1 MSYNF
6 QIGDQ
11 SDTSSLPHIFFQMM
25 KSLTSFF
32 APYKF
37 VYMVL
42 GVVWVFAF
50 SVSFYTGKNIVGG
63 LQDLLQFVLSGMM
76 MIMMVLLLGFCCVY
90 KFIQMVRFE
99 HPESPLK
106 ELGLWL
112 KRNVFAPPVIKD
124 TLNIVLI
131 LYLLS
136 TSFGFLKSMIPVL
149 VPFSWDQAFM
159 ELDRFLFFGH
169 HPWEVLQPLLGYPI
183 VTFLVNVAY
192 NLWMASLFAFFLLLI
207 FLAKNHQLRLQY
219 LVANVLVWFVGGNLL
234 AIILSSAG
242 PCYFEN
248 IGLSSEPYSGLMA
261 YLTGVNEIYP
271 IWALQTQDLLW
282 QSYSQQPN
290 SFNLISAMPSMHVA
304 TSVLFALLAWRLNV
318 WFGWVMTG
326 FCVLICLGSI
336 HLGWHYAV
344 DGVLSLLITFPL
356 WSFSGYLVKNNIPH

>member
-6 QIGDQ
+6 QIGDR
-11 SDTSSLPHIFFQMM
+11 SDASSLPHIFSQIT
-25 KSLTSFF
+25 KSMATFF
-32 APYKF
+32 APYKS
-37 VYMVL
+37 VYIVL
-42 GVVWVFAF
+42 GVVWAFAF

-76 MIMMVLLLGFCCVY
+76 ITMMIFLLAVCCVY

-99 HPESPLK
+99 RPESPLK

-112 KRNVFAPPVIKD
+112 KQDVFTPAIIKD
-124 TLNIVLI
+124 TLNIIVI

-159 ELDRFLFFGH
+159 ELDRFLFFGA
-169 HPWEVLQPLLGYPI
+169 HPWEVLQPFFGYPLI
-183 VTFLVNVAY
+183 TFLINVAY
-192 NLWMASLFAFFLLLI
+192 NLWMATLFAFFLLLI
-207 FLAKNHQLRLQY
+207 FLSKNHQLRLQY
-219 LVANVLVWFVGGNLL
+219 LMGTVLVWFIGGNLL
-234 AIILSSAG
+234 ATVLSSAG

-248 IGLSSEPYSGLMA
+248 IGLSSEPYAGLMA
-261 YLTGVNEIYP
+261 YLNHANELYP

-282 QSYSQQPN
+282 QTFSQPN
-290 SFNLISAMPSMHVA
+290 SFSLISAMPSMHVA

-326 FCVLICLGSI
+326 FAAIIFLGSI

-356 WSFSGYLVKNNIPH
+356 WSFSGYLVKK